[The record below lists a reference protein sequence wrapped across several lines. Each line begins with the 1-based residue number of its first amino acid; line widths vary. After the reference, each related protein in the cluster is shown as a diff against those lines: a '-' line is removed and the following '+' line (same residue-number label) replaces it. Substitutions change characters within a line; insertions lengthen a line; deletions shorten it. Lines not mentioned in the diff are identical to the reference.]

1 VSNLRLLTRHL
12 YEILMNRGAIEICG
26 NDLEQNAI
34 IFAPHKDDETL
45 ACGGTILKKQRVG
58 AQIALVFM
66 TDGSHSHSH
75 LISADEL
82 GRIRTSEAI
91 SASRMLGI
99 GDDNVAFL
107 EYREGLLNKS
117 YYSAVNQVKK
127 TLSLYQPDEVFIP
140 HRREPNMSTSDHKVT
155 NRIVL
160 SALKSNK
167 STVVVYEYPIWLWHH
182 PPWVRTPIGR
192 GTFNALKQSI
202 ISGSSLIMDFNC
214 FVQIGDVLKQKR
226 AILAQY
232 KSQMTRLMPTPR
244 WKTLGDFSNG
254 EFLERFFQK
263 REIFYRYSCRNG
275 RICSIF

>member
-12 YEILMNRGAIEICG
+12 CETLMNRGAIEICG
-26 NDLEQNAI
+26 NDLERNAI

-45 ACGGTILKKQRVG
+45 ACGGTILKKQRAG

-91 SASRMLGI
+91 SASRMLGV

-182 PPWVRTPIGR
+182 PPWVRIPIGR